1 MAKAQGITLSAD
13 IDPDLPV
20 CLLDERLIRQVLI
33 NLLSN
38 AVKFTTEAGTVRL
51 QASMIFTQK
60 ADPLHGTLHI
70 SVLDSGIGID
80 TNDQAQIFKP
90 FVQVQSGLNRQF
102 AGTGLGLS
110 IVKRILLAH
119 GGDITLQSAVGK
131 GSCFSFHLPVEIQAA
146 SEANHPLPVTSEAE
160 ASVQDFRVG
169 MDQPQIL
176 LAEDSR
182 VNRLIYSRYLAAKGY
197 HIHQVANGEEAIDFL
212 RHQIP
217 SLLIL
222 DMSMPVVDGFE
233 VMRVVRASDKPQ
245 LAAMP
250 IIVLTAL
257 AMKGDLEKCMEAG
270 ATEYLA
276 KPVKLHQL
284 DVSIR
289 TILAGALKS

>member
-1 MAKAQGITLSAD
+1 
-13 IDPDLPV
+13 
-20 CLLDERLIRQVLI
+20 
-33 NLLSN
+33 
-38 AVKFTTEAGTVRL
+38 
-51 QASMIFTQK
+51 
-60 ADPLHGTLHI
+60 
-70 SVLDSGIGID
+70 
-80 TNDQAQIFKP
+80 
-90 FVQVQSGLNRQF
+90 
-102 AGTGLGLS
+102 
-110 IVKRILLAH
+110 
-119 GGDITLQSAVGK
+119 
-131 GSCFSFHLPVEIQAA
+131 
-146 SEANHPLPVTSEAE
+146 
-160 ASVQDFRVG
+160 

>member
-51 QASMIFTQK
+51 QASMIFTQM

-80 TNDQAQIFKP
+80 TNDQALIFKP

-119 GGDITLQSAVGK
+119 G
-131 GSCFSFHLPVEIQAA
+131 
-146 SEANHPLPVTSEAE
+146 VTSPCNRPWAREVV
-160 ASVQDFRVG
+160 SVF
-169 MDQPQIL
+169 I
-176 LAEDSR
+176 SR
-182 VNRLIYSRYLAAKGY
+182 LRSRPLQRR
-197 HIHQVANGEEAIDFL
+197 IIPFL
-212 RHQIP
+212 
-217 SLLIL
+217 
-222 DMSMPVVDGFE
+222 
-233 VMRVVRASDKPQ
+233 
-245 LAAMP
+245 
-250 IIVLTAL
+250 
-257 AMKGDLEKCMEAG
+257 
-270 ATEYLA
+270 
-276 KPVKLHQL
+276 
-284 DVSIR
+284 
-289 TILAGALKS
+289 